1 MELKINPEGLEIAN
15 TYLETQSV
23 EKTARALCIPEKD
36 VADALNKTD
45 VKRYIDS
52 VYLDLGYRNRF
63 KLGSLLDKI
72 IDAKL
77 EEAEETEI
85 YTNKDLVDLIT
96 LAHKMRMEE
105 LKYQKEAGT
114 NIKNQT
120 NVQINDANPFGGGN
134 YGALMEKL
142 VGGNKEDSK

>member
-15 TYLETQSV
+15 KYLETQSV
-23 EKTARALCIPEKD
+23 EETARAMYISEEA
-36 VADALNKTD
+36 VTNVLNKTE

-63 KLGSLLDKI
+63 KLGNLLDRI

-77 EEAEETEI
+77 EECEETEI

-105 LKYQKEAGT
+105 LKHQKDT
-114 NIKNQT
+114 TTIRNQT
-120 NVQINDANPFGGGN
+120 NVQINESNPFGGGK
-134 YGALMEKL
+134 YGELMEKL
-142 VGGNKEDSK
+142 VGGDSKDKK